1 MCRLAVWERTEF
13 LVFSLGY
20 IKEKHHK
27 GGLILT
33 LVASSDM
40 DCCSTSPD
48 RRAGI
53 RSKSKSDHFAFHSNT
68 NITGMESLN

>member
-1 MCRLAVWERTEF
+1 M
-13 LVFSLGY
+13 FSLGY

-53 RSKSKSDHFAFHSNT
+53 RSKSKSDHFPFKHKHNRDGESELNAVS
-68 NITGMESLN
+68 SLNV